1 MGKVGPLQG
10 MMHVLVQLHVGLH
23 FVVLKDELNH
33 LRVNQTGQPTSSWK
47 ASL

>member
-23 FVVLKDELNH
+23 FVVLKDELNY
-33 LRVNQTGQPTSSWK
+33 LRVKQTGQATSSWK
-47 ASL
+47 LSS